1 MKSLSNH
8 GPSDAPAWAIIPSY
22 IWLVGFV
29 LLPLLIVSLVSFVNA
44 SLGVGPSFEIWE
56 RVAANGQFSLTGE
69 NYRALL
75 TNGTYVDAALNSV
88 VVATVTTLLCLIIGY
103 PMAYAIARA
112 PLAGRQLL
120 LILFAA
126 LFCTSALVRTYAWTV
141 IFDSAGPVNEALQTL
156 GLIREPLAFHGAV
169 PTVYLGMVYAY
180 LPVMVLA
187 IYLSLLRLDYS
198 LVEAAR
204 DLGARTGRIFLLIIV
219 PVSLPGA
226 IVGCLLVFIPASG
239 EFAVPWL
246 LGGKAFP
253 AVGTAIWTE
262 FFIVQDWPRAAA
274 MVALLLLALV
284 VPTVFLFKAALM
296 PVIQATPRQQNGPI
310 P

>member
-1 MKSLSNH
+1 MKSLSGH
-8 GPSDAPAWAIIPSY
+8 GPLRAPAWAIVPSY

-29 LLPLLIVSLVSFVNA
+29 LLPLLIVSLLSFVNG
-44 SLGVGPSFEIWE
+44 SLGVGPSFELWE
-56 RVAANGQFSLTGE
+56 RVAANGQFALTGE
-69 NYRALL
+69 NYRVLFIS
-75 TNGTYVDAALNSV
+75 GTYVDAALNSV
-88 VVATVTTLLCLIIGY
+88 VVAAVTTLLCLIIGY

-112 PLAGRQLL
+112 PLARRQLL

-126 LFCTSALVRTYAWTV
+126 LFCTSALIRTYAWTA
-141 IFDSAGPVNEALQTL
+141 IFDSVGPINEALRAL
-156 GLIREPLAFHGAV
+156 GLIQEPLVFLGAV
-169 PTVYLGMVYAY
+169 PAVYLGMVYAY

-219 PVSLPGA
+219 PISLPGA
-226 IVGCLLVFIPASG
+226 IAGCLLVFIPASG

-246 LGGKAFP
+246 LGGKGFP
-253 AVGTAIWTE
+253 AAGTAIWTE
-262 FFIVQDWPRAAA
+262 FFGVQDWPRAAA
-274 MVALLLLALV
+274 MVALLLLTLV

-296 PVIQATPRQQNGPI
+296 PVIQPTPPQQNGPI
-310 P
+310 R

>member
-246 LGGKAFP
+246 LGGIGFP

-310 P
+310 R

>member
-1 MKSLSNH
+1 MKSSSGH
-8 GPSDAPAWAIIPSY
+8 GPSPAPAWAVIPSY

-29 LLPLLIVSLVSFVNA
+29 LLPLLVVSLVSLATA
-44 SLGVGPSFEIWE
+44 SLGVDPSFEIWE
-56 RVAANGQFSLTGE
+56 RVAANGQFALSGE

-75 TNGTYVDAALNSV
+75 TSGTYVDAALNSV

-112 PLAGRQLL
+112 PLARRQFL

-126 LFCTSALVRTYAWTV
+126 LFCTSALIRTYAWTV
-141 IFDSAGPVNEALQTL
+141 IFDTAGPVNEALRTL
-156 GLIREPLAFHGAV
+156 GLIREPLAFLGAAPV
-169 PTVYLGMVYAY
+169 VYLGMVYAY

-204 DLGARTGRIFLLIIV
+204 DLGARTRQIFLLIIV
-219 PVSLPGA
+219 PISLPGA
-226 IVGCLLVFIPASG
+226 IAGCLLVFIPASG

-246 LGGKAFP
+246 LGGKGFP
-253 AVGTAIWTE
+253 AAGTAIWTE
-262 FFIVQDWPRAAA
+262 FFVVQDWPRAAA

-296 PVIQATPRQQNGPI
+296 PVIQPMPRKQNGPMQ
-310 P
+310 

>member
-1 MKSLSNH
+1 MKSLSGH
-8 GPSDAPAWAIIPSY
+8 RLSGAPDWAVIPSY

-29 LLPLLIVSLVSFVNA
+29 LLPLLIVSLVSLATA
-44 SLGVGPSFEIWE
+44 SLGPSFELWD
-56 RVAANGQFSLTGE
+56 RVAVNGLLAPTSE
-69 NYRALL
+69 NHHVLL
-75 TNGTYVDAALNSV
+75 ASGTYVDATLNSV
-88 VVATVTTLLCLIIGY
+88 VVATATTLLCLIIGY

-112 PLAGRQLL
+112 PLARRQLL

-126 LFCTSALVRTYAWTV
+126 LFCTSALIRTYAWTEM
-141 IFDSAGPVNEALQTL
+141 FDTAGPVNEGLRAL
-156 GLIREPLAFHGAV
+156 GLIREPLAFLGAA
-169 PTVYLGMVYAY
+169 PAVYLGMVYAY

-219 PVSLPGA
+219 PISLPGVIA
-226 IVGCLLVFIPASG
+226 GCLLVFIPASG

-262 FFIVQDWPRAAA
+262 FFVVQNWPRVAA
-274 MVALLLLALV
+274 MVALLLLALI

-296 PVIQATPRQQNGPI
+296 PVIRPTPRQQIGPVQ
-310 P
+310 

>member
-1 MKSLSNH
+1 MKSLH
-8 GPSDAPAWAIIPSY
+8 GRGPSDAPAWAIVPSC

-29 LLPLLIVSLVSFVNA
+29 LLPLLIVSLVSLAKVP
-44 SLGVGPSFEIWE
+44 LGVGPSFEIWA
-56 RVAANGQFSLTGE
+56 RVAANGQFAITGE
-69 NYRALL
+69 NYGALL
-75 TNGTYVDAALNSV
+75 TSGTYVDVAQNSV
-88 VVATVTTLLCLIIGY
+88 VVATVTTLLCLLFGY

-112 PLAGRQLL
+112 PLARRQLL

-126 LFCTSALVRTYAWTV
+126 LFCTSALVRTYALTV
-141 IFDSAGPVNEALQTL
+141 IFDTAGPVNDALRTL
-156 GLIREPLAFHGAV
+156 GLIREPLVFLGAV
-169 PTVYLGMVYAY
+169 PAVYLGMVYAY

-226 IVGCLLVFIPASG
+226 IAGCLLVFIPASG

-246 LGGKAFP
+246 LGGKEFP
-253 AVGTAIWTE
+253 AAGTAIWTE
-262 FFIVQDWPRAAA
+262 FFIVQDWLPAAA
-274 MVALLLLALV
+274 MVTLLLLALV
-284 VPTVFLFKAALM
+284 VPTVFLFRAALM
-296 PVIQATPRQQNGPI
+296 PVIQAMPRKRNGPNL
-310 P
+310 